1 MPGPS
6 AVIRLGSDFA
16 AGEASRVALTRL
28 LSRGRV
34 MITRLGTDPYGRTLA
49 TISVNGVDA
58 GDYLVAQG
66 LARPW
71 R

>member
-6 AVIRLGSDFA
+6 AVLRLGSDFA

-34 MITRLGTDPYGRTLA
+34 TITRLGTDPYGRTLA